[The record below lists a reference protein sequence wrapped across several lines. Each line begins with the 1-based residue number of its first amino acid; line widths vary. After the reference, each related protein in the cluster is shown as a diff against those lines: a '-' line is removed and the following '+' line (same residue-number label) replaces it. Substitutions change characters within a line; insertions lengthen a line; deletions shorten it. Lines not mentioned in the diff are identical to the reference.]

1 MKTLFK
7 VANAVMCLFF
17 VGNRI
22 WIFTTF
28 DETALHLSAYLF
40 ILRFGL
46 LTIYYLLLLY
56 FMKNYHAYE
65 YDQNKKALW

>member
-7 VANAVMCLFF
+7 ILIAMMCLFF
-17 VGNRI
+17 VGNRV
-22 WIFTTF
+22 WIFTTY
-28 DETALHLSAYLF
+28 DQIALGLSAGMFFLLF
-40 ILRFGL
+40 VILIILF
-46 LTIYYLLLLY
+46 LLLLY